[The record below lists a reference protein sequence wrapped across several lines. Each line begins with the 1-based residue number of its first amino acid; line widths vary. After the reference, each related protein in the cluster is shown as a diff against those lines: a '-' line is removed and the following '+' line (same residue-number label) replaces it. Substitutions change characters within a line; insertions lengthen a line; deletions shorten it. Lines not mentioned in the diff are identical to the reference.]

1 MPFQEF
7 SLKKSSGLYLFL
19 AILFTGGL
27 FYFVFGPYNQTRA
40 IFEANFLAAIILTTF
55 LLIVTAYTWYSF
67 FDRSNIVTFNTKG
80 ITYKKMH
87 IPWQGIK
94 SYKTINYTSD
104 TIDTLH
110 LVLTLLNS
118 GKEHTINLFGL
129 NTDKQHI
136 RDCIEKFSTIPI
148 ADEGHSEKN

>member
-1 MPFQEF
+1 MTSQEF

-27 FYFVFGPYNQTRA
+27 FYFVLGPYNKTRA
-40 IFEANFLAAIILTTF
+40 IFEANSLTAIILTIF
-55 LLIVTAYTWYSF
+55 LLTITAYSWYCF
-67 FDRSNIVTFNTKG
+67 FNRSNVVTFNTKG
-80 ITYKKMH
+80 ITHKKRL

-129 NTDKQHI
+129 STDKQHI
-136 RDCIEKFSTIPI
+136 RDCIEESSPIPI
-148 ADEGHSEKN
+148 VDEGHSEKN